1 MANPTP
7 EISLVEIRAAA
18 ERLAQAHHASA
29 ASAAL
34 LQEELR
40 QAIQPIYS
48 RHQAHLDHTA
58 AEVAQ
63 AMAELDDMVAGAPHL
78 FVRPRSLS
86 IDGVRTGYRKE
97 QDTLDWDDD
106 ASVIARIRTLYP
118 EDADLCIRT
127 QETLVVDAIEQL
139 GAVKQRRVGIRR
151 IDGADQHFI
160 TIGDS
165 DIEKIA
171 RLFIADAQRRQGDDE
186 APKKK
191 KGKAKAKETA

>member
-1 MANPTP
+1 MTNPLP
-7 EISLVEIRAAA
+7 EISLTEIRAAA
-18 ERLAQAHHASA
+18 ERLAQAHQASA

-58 AEVAQ
+58 AEEAHALSVL
-63 AMAELDDMVAGAPHL
+63 EGLIAGAPHL
-78 FVRPRSLS
+78 FAKPRSLS
-86 IDGVRTGYRKE
+86 VDGVRCGYRKE
-97 QDTLDWDDD
+97 ADTLDWDDD
-106 ASVIARIRTLYP
+106 AAVISRIRALYP
-118 EDADLCIRT
+118 DQADLCVRT
-127 QETLVVDAIEQL
+127 QESLVIDAVEQMGAIEH
-139 GAVKQRRVGIRR
+139 RRLGIRR
-151 IDGADQHFI
+151 IEGADQHFI

-165 DIEKIA
+165 DVEKIA
-171 RLFIADAQRRQGDDE
+171 RLFIADAQRRQGEEE